1 MTRDQ
6 SFYDDYSIMAQLTE
20 LIGHRAAMSLCA
32 AFGGTE
38 VYIPNRLTNDHRIV
52 KAIGLEA
59 ARKLAD
65 YTGNGQGSGGRLE
78 VPRGISISLA
88 QRNHAIRAELAKGL
102 SKTQLALRYG
112 LTTRRVRQ
120 ICNETDE
127 QGETDAQGSF
137 FTPPQS

>member
-1 MTRDQ
+1 MTREQ
-6 SFYDDYSIMAQLTE
+6 SLHDDYSVRTQLIE
-20 LIGHRAAMSLCA
+20 LIGHGAALSLCA

-59 ARKLAD
+59 AQKLAD
-65 YTGNGQGSGGRLE
+65 YTGNGRGSGGRLE
-78 VPRGISISLA
+78 VPRGTSASLA
-88 QRNHAIRAELAKGL
+88 LRNQAIREDLADGL

-120 ICNETDE
+120 ICNETPE
-127 QGETDAQGSF
+127 QDDQGNF
-137 FTPPQS
+137 F